1 MWTEA
6 VLLPL
11 TTFMEEPCRP
21 LPQWLRAMLA
31 SVSPP
36 DRATARTLMG
46 VCQAQGQGT
55 PCPLQKC
62 TAQHWG
68 GQVSSTWGSP
78 VKVGS
83 STAVPPGRGPLC
95 TESPGMLTCAVT
107 NGRRLVRGSV
117 SKPAA
122 LLRGDRA
129 AWPSPGPR
137 GRGRGRAQLL
147 AGRHAPRAQVGKMR
161 LTALHMARHS
171 AKKTSPKQ
179 VPAPASVLTRS
190 APPLGS
196 ADLQGQQGG
205 GGQWAF
211 PGLCQGWMVTTGGRQ
226 MPS

>member
-137 GRGRGRAQLL
+137 TWPPRQGQREGAA
-147 AGRHAPRAQVGKMR
+147 AGRTPRPRGPGGKNASHCPTHGTAQRQENKSQTGASSSVSPDTQCPAPR
-161 LTALHMARHS
+161 
-171 AKKTSPKQ
+171 
-179 VPAPASVLTRS
+179 
-190 APPLGS
+190 
-196 ADLQGQQGG
+196 
-205 GGQWAF
+205 
-211 PGLCQGWMVTTGGRQ
+211 LC
-226 MPS
+226 